1 MILDLVQNFFL
12 GLGEAGIL
20 LLLIIFLV
28 VVLSLNK
35 IFRTAKGIVPTIMH
49 FLRMLL
55 AVSVAS
61 ALFPVF
67 AGRILGLPVSVSAES
82 MLFFVTIGIT
92 LYFFYLFA
100 IGVYRFLG
108 SFEKHMPSLPKRK
121 KGAKGEK
128 FDFDKQLKEGKV
140 KLRKEL
146 QQERNKASD
155 RSAIASDGDTSK
167 FVKKKSVTPLKEI
180 KFEEKDD

>member
-1 MILDLVQNFFL
+1 MVLDVISSFFL

-49 FLRMLL
+49 FLKMLL

-67 AGRILGLPVSVSAES
+67 AGRLLGLPVAVSADS
-82 MLFFVTIGIT
+82 MLFFVTVGIT

-100 IGVYRFLG
+100 VGVYRFLG
-108 SFEKHMPSLPKRK
+108 TFEKHMPSLPKRSRK
-121 KGAKGEK
+121 SKDK
-128 FDFDKQLKEGKV
+128 FDFEKQLKEGKK
-140 KLRKEL
+140 KLQKEERK
-146 QQERNKASD
+146 
-155 RSAIASDGDTSK
+155 AISSDGDTSK
-167 FVKKKSVTPLKEI
+167 FVKPKKSNVIPLKEI
-180 KFEEKDD
+180 SFEEKDD